1 MGGIQNNLK
10 IRGRDRASRP
20 RGSANKVQPN
30 FSCYIIYCFL
40 RNFKARKFDVG
51 FFEGL
56 IFGPTI
62 LLGFVGSPR
71 NYLGFLI
78 FAPFDYPHYMKSGV
92 QRE

>member
-20 RGSANKVQPN
+20 RSSENKVQPN

-40 RNFKARKFDVG
+40 KNFKARKFDVG

-56 IFGPTI
+56 IFGQTI
-62 LLGFVGSPR
+62 LLGFVRSPR

-78 FAPFDYPHYMKSGV
+78 FAPFDYPHCMKSGV